1 MTENK
6 GLFESVLDFSFR
18 ECLTTRN
25 LNFIYGLH
33 LLVGLIAS
41 VALVVNGFR
50 DSTSQ
55 GLLMLIVGIVGF
67 FFWTLYVRIAC
78 ETLLA
83 IFRIADAAAPTRW
96 SSEQH

>member
-1 MTENK
+1 MTEDK
-6 GLFESVLDFSFR
+6 GFFESLLDFSFR
-18 ECLTTRN
+18 ECVTTRS

-33 LLVGLIAS
+33 LLAGLIAA

-55 GLLMLIVGIVGF
+55 GLLMLIVGIVAY
-67 FFWTLYVRIAC
+67 FFWALYVRIAL

-83 IFRIADAAAPTRW
+83 IFRIADAAAPMHRGA
-96 SSEQH
+96 EQR